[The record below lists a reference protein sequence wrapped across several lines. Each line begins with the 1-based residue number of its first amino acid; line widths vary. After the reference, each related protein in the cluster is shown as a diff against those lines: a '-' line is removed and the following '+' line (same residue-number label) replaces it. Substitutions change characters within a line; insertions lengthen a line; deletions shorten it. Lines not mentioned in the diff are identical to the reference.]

1 MFKKSIF
8 KTLYAAIVGICLI
21 AAAPVFSGESA
32 SANKTQAKSAESK
45 SVQPQ
50 VDKQATDEATKKRKE
65 IISEASTA
73 IKETEKALK
82 ALEEEKTR
90 EALAA
95 LEIAVG
101 KLELILARDPELALA
116 PIDFDIITHDIYA
129 DLETIQK
136 AIDKAEDYLE
146 DGEIQKARPLVANM
160 ASEIVFRTKNIPLAT
175 YPAAI
180 KAITPLIDAGKTK
193 EAKAELQIA
202 LSTLVVTEETFPLP
216 GIRAELLLEEAEK
229 LAEKEDR
236 NVKDNVKL
244 SNLLK
249 EARTQLKMAKLLGYG
264 TKKSYQPMYDQID
277 QIEKKTVG
285 GKSGKG
291 LFDQIK
297 QQLSGYLEA
306 LK

>member
-1 MFKKSIF
+1 MLKKSIF
-8 KTLYAAIVGICLI
+8 KTLYATILGICLI
-21 AAAPVFSGESA
+21 GVVPVFAGESA
-32 SANKTQAKSAESK
+32 SAKKAQPKSAESK
-45 SVQPQ
+45 SVQPK

-82 ALEEEKTR
+82 ALEEEKTK

-116 PIDFDIITHDIYA
+116 PIDFDVITHDIYA

-136 AIDKAEDYLE
+136 AIDKAEDYIK

-175 YPAAI
+175 YPDAI
-180 KAITPLIDAGKTK
+180 KAITPLIDAGKIK

-202 LSTLVVTEETFPLP
+202 LNTLVVTKEVISLP
-216 GIRAELLLEEAEK
+216 GLRATHLLAEAEK

-236 NVKDNVKL
+236 NVKDNIKL

-277 QIEKKTVG
+277 QIEKKTEG

-291 LFDQIK
+291 LFTQIK
-297 QQLSGYLEA
+297 QQLSEYLQA